1 MITKPFSHPGGKTN
15 LARRIMA
22 LFPGHK
28 CYCEPFCGS
37 AALFWQK
44 PRATV
49 EVLNDTNGDIANCFR
64 CLQRHADA
72 VKQELHLAVN
82 SRAHFYALRD
92 NKSATDIQRAAA
104 FIILKALSF
113 GADGESFGVQRG
125 PGGGAANNLG
135 SFEKKIYDFH
145 ERLQGVI
152 IENKDWEQCVKTY
165 DGPETFFY
173 LDPPYTQGKIKAYI
187 NWGQKEVLALAG
199 MLRGIIGKC
208 LVSLNDTLFNR
219 KAFRG
224 FHISSFKRPRGI
236 KPTLKPFGELLI
248 RNY

>member
-1 MITKPFSHPGGKTN
+1 MITKPFSHPGGKTF
-15 LARRIMA
+15 LAKWILP
-22 LFPGHK
+22 LFPKHK

-37 AALFWQK
+37 AAIFWQK
-44 PRATV
+44 PRGVA
-49 EVLNDTNGDIANCFR
+49 EVLNDANGDIANCFR

-92 NKSATDIQRAAA
+92 NPNATDIQRAAA
-104 FIILKALSF
+104 FIIVKALSF
-113 GADGESFGVQRG
+113 GADGNSFGVQRSQ
-125 PGGGAANNLG
+125 GGGAANNLG

-152 IENKDWEQCVKTY
+152 IENKDWQSCLKTY
-165 DGPETFFY
+165 DGRETFFY
-173 LDPPYTQGKIKAYI
+173 LDPPYTRGKISAYAA
-187 NWGQKEVLALAG
+187 WGMKEVLG
-199 MLRGIIGKC
+199 MVEVLRGCVGKW
-208 LVSLNDTLFNR
+208 LVSLNDTLANR

-224 FHISSFKRPRGI
+224 FRIKAFTRPRGI
-236 KPTLKPFGELLI
+236 KVTAKPYAELLI